1 MTISKYLD
9 PKNDVAFKRIFGT
22 EKHKDILIRFI
33 NDILGFTGP
42 SAIKDVTFLSPVQDP
57 DIASKKQSIVDV
69 LCKDEN
75 GVQYIIEMQVCYA
88 QGFEKRAQYYAA
100 KAYCRQADRGG
111 LYANLKEV
119 IFIAIS
125 NIVLFP
131 NKTEYKSDHIIMDR
145 ATHEHDLQDFSFTF
159 IELPKF
165 TKRPGDV
172 LDNIVEKWCYFFKY
186 ADRVKEED
194 LQKII
199 ASDQVM
205 KMAYGALD
213 QFGWSEPELIAYEQE
228 TKRIWDNQAI
238 LNAAVEKGRAQGM
251 EKGKAEGMT
260 EGLAQ
265 GVQQGIQQGKA
276 EIAKSLLAEGFDA
289 KLVSRMTGLSEDE
302 VRKLHVK

>member
-238 LNAAVEKGRAQGM
+238 LNAAVEKGMQRGMQQGI
-251 EKGKAEGMT
+251 EKGKAEG
-260 EGLAQ
+260 
-265 GVQQGIQQGKA
+265 IQQEKIC
-276 EIAKSLLAEGFDA
+276 IAKNMKTAG
-289 KLVSRMTGLSEDE
+289 VSADIIAQTTGLDPQTIEALDD
-302 VRKLHVK
+302 VK

>member
-1 MTISKYLD
+1 MESSKIILL
-9 PKNDVAFKRIFGT
+9 KNF
-22 EKHKDILIRFI
+22 
-33 NDILGFTGP
+33 
-42 SAIKDVTFLSPVQDP
+42 
-57 DIASKKQSIVDV
+57 
-69 LCKDEN
+69 
-75 GVQYIIEMQVCYA
+75 
-88 QGFEKRAQYYAA
+88 
-100 KAYCRQADRGG
+100 
-111 LYANLKEV
+111 
-119 IFIAIS
+119 
-125 NIVLFP
+125 
-131 NKTEYKSDHIIMDR
+131 
-145 ATHEHDLQDFSFTF
+145 QDFSFTF

-238 LNAAVEKGRAQGM
+238 LNAAVEKGRA
-251 EKGKAEGMT
+251 EGKAEGKA

-289 KLVSRMTGLSEDE
+289 KLISRMTGLTEDE
-302 VRKLHVK
+302 VRKLQH

>member
-131 NKTEYKSDHIIMDR
+131 NKMEYKSDHIIMDR